1 MLDETRVKWIA
12 HRMEMIIIETKERFQ
27 GISGVEY
34 RIDEQAVEKKS
45 STESPEEIEQQLL
58 WEQGMME
65 LLLLYEVMEWEKL
78 FWNKS
83 KDLLDH
89 IGNDRLGGVKERLM
103 REWRADC
110 WKRLNPQ
117 MHAAEKRFPDINDYS
132 VAIRNFVG
140 KRWASYISQ
149 FFEGV
154 ENPNFNIAV
163 ERDPISD

>member
-1 MLDETRVKWIA
+1 
-12 HRMEMIIIETKERFQ
+12 
-27 GISGVEY
+27 
-34 RIDEQAVEKKS
+34 
-45 STESPEEIEQQLL
+45 
-58 WEQGMME
+58 MME

-78 FWNKS
+78 FWNKL
-83 KDLLDH
+83 KDLLDN
-89 IGNDRLGGVKERLM
+89 ISNDRLGGVKERLT

-140 KRWASYISQ
+140 KRWASYMYISQ

-154 ENPNFNIAV
+154 ENPNLNSISLWKEIQFRIDRHERRYPQYEICPRLEYEMENIKFRLKCGLPCCKQGLLQV
-163 ERDPISD
+163 